1 LILFI
6 DFSHMIESNT
16 TVPPERVRVSIFERI
31 VPFAA
36 LALAAIG
43 GAAGGWS
50 IISLMNTLR
59 AVENA
64 GIAAVAGG
72 LAEYTWFPL
81 GFLYAAAALGVVAI
95 CVAIGRL
102 VVETKTA
109 SPSGVSYLVLG
120 LLSLVPLAFVWQA
133 GSLIISVIGGT
144 ASGEPGEWGERV
156 AAYCVYALI
165 ATPIVLVILLA
176 WSLIPFKA
184 KPGRRFGPIVA
195 LVVMEIALV
204 AVAVM
209 FQLRVAELWR
219 INMAS

>member
-1 LILFI
+1 MENNITI
-6 DFSHMIESNT
+6 Q
-16 TVPPERVRVSIFERI
+16 PERVRVSIFERI

-36 LALAAIG
+36 MALAAVG
-43 GAAGGWS
+43 GGAGGWM

-59 AVENA
+59 TVENV
-64 GIAAVAGG
+64 GIGAIAGG

-102 VVETKTA
+102 VIQTKTA
-109 SPSGVSYLVLG
+109 SPSGISYLVLG
-120 LLSLVPLAFVWQA
+120 LLSLVPLAFVWQS
-133 GSLIISVIGGT
+133 GSMIISVLDGTTKEGIGE
-144 ASGEPGEWGERV
+144 SGSTV
-156 AAYCVYALI
+156 AEYCLYAMI
-165 ATPIVLVILLA
+165 ATPVVLIILLA

-184 KPGRRFGPIVA
+184 KPGRRFGPIIA
-195 LVVMEIALV
+195 LVVMEIVLF